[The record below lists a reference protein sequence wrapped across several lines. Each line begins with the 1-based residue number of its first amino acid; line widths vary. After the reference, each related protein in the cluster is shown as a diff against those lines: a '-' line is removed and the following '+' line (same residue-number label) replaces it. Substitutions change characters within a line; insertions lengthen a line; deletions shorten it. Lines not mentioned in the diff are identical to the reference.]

1 MKGGEFNR
9 EKNFINRNNLRFFY
23 CRVFCEAETD
33 VSDALTVVSVVE
45 SVVESVIESV
55 VVSVSVSV
63 VVFGQPEYLGISYDF
78 GCEVLF

>member
-45 SVVESVIESV
+45 SVIESV

>member
-1 MKGGEFNR
+1 M
-9 EKNFINRNNLRFFY
+9 RFFY

-33 VSDALTVVSVVE
+33 VSDALTVV

>member
-9 EKNFINRNNLRFFY
+9 EKNFINRNNLRLFY

-33 VSDALTVVSVVE
+33 VSDALTVV

>member
-33 VSDALTVVSVVE
+33 VSDALTV
-45 SVVESVIESV
+45 ESVIESV

-63 VVFGQPEYLGISYDF
+63 VVFGHPEYLGISYDF

>member
-45 SVVESVIESV
+45 SVIESV

-78 GCEVLF
+78 GCEVFF